1 MQYSQALLNAS
12 ASPKHWKP
20 RALSLAASA
29 AFLSIPAW
37 AVVDAPV
44 REAMQAVQAK
54 QAQKAFDSLSPLEA
68 QRSGDADFD
77 LALGIAANETGQFA
91 RAIFALERVV
101 AVQPGNGRARAELAR
116 AMFAVGDTA
125 NARKLL
131 QETKAE
137 GVPEGVGRTIDEFL
151 QAIDKVDEAGR
162 SSMRV
167 YLEAAIGHDTN
178 VNSGPSSSSF
188 AVPALGGAVVT
199 LLPSGIKTDA
209 NYLQLSAGLS
219 GRANLA
225 PRWSFIGSANA
236 SSRKYGSKASA
247 FNIDQLDA
255 SAGASYREER
265 QEFTGVLNVGSTGI
279 GGSTLRKLTGITG
292 EWTYRPDGTRQW
304 GSYLQL
310 SNLAYPSQPARDARR
325 TVLGTSY
332 ATQSSGGGIY
342 YTGIYL
348 GREQQDDAA
357 FPHLGHRLAG
367 ARFGLQMP
375 LNAQW
380 GLFATASLE
389 SRKYGGADP
398 LFFIVRK
405 DTQLDISAGAAW
417 KIAENWRIT
426 PQVNFNRSNSN
437 IIVND
442 SNKTSLSI
450 TARRDF

>member
-1 MQYSQALLNAS
+1 M
-12 ASPKHWKP
+12 
-20 RALSLAASA
+20 AAQQRRLGG
-29 AFLSIPAW
+29 FLI
-37 AVVDAPV
+37 
-44 REAMQAVQAK
+44 
-54 QAQKAFDSLSPLEA
+54 
-68 QRSGDADFD
+68 
-77 LALGIAANETGQFA
+77 QFA
-91 RAIFALERVV
+91 DAI
-101 AVQPGNGRARAELAR
+101 GNRSSR
-116 AMFAVGDTA
+116 
-125 NARKLL
+125 NAAAIATTRNHH
-131 QETKAE
+131 
-137 GVPEGVGRTIDEFL
+137 L
-151 QAIDKVDEAGR
+151 QA
-162 SSMRV
+162 RV
-167 YLEAAIGHDTN
+167 
-178 VNSGPSSSSF
+178 
-188 AVPALGGAVVT
+188 
-199 LLPSGIKTDA
+199 
-209 NYLQLSAGLS
+209 
-219 GRANLA
+219 
-225 PRWSFIGSANA
+225 
-236 SSRKYGSKASA
+236 
-247 FNIDQLDA
+247 
-255 SAGASYREER
+255 
-265 QEFTGVLNVGSTGI
+265 VLNVHHQLHDLGKSQH
-279 GGSTLRKLTGITG
+279 
-292 EWTYRPDGTRQW
+292 PNRQ
-304 GSYLQL
+304 YK
-310 SNLAYPSQPARDARR
+310 PARDARR